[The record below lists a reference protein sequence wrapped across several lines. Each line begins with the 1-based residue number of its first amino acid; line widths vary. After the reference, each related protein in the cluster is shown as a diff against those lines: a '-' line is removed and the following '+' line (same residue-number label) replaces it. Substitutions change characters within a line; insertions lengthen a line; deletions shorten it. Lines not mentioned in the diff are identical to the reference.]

1 LRFAEGFLEKFML
14 RKLRGIVQQVNAAKD
29 LQSALDIIVS
39 RVRETMNTQVCSV
52 FLLDNDI
59 GCHVLMASDGLNK
72 KSVGHVSLELG
83 EGLVGLVAQHAEPL
97 NLEDASLHPSYHYL
111 KETGEEAFH
120 AFLGVPIVHH
130 RSVLGVLV
138 VQHSERRSFDEGEEA
153 FLITLSA
160 QLAGVIAHAEATGAI
175 EGLSP
180 SGHKTFDTS
189 FGGVS
194 GSSGVAIG
202 KTVVVFPQADLRM
215 IPDRT
220 TENIEAEI
228 DNFNAAINSVRED
241 MRALHKK
248 LAGRVKEEERQLF
261 DVYLKMLDDNALGQE
276 VIERIKLGNW
286 AQGALAYVAN
296 EHVHNFEMIDDS
308 YLSERAVD
316 IKDLCS
322 RVLSYLQNKETTTT
336 RYGNNT
342 ILVSEELTPAML
354 AEVPKRKL
362 KGLISVKGS
371 SNSHVAILARTMGI
385 PTVMGVVDLPANQL
399 DGKEV
404 ILDGYNGQVISNP
417 SKELRS
423 RYLETIKE
431 QEQLIKGL
439 SGLKDLP
446 CETADKHRVHLW
458 VNTGLM
464 SDVMQSLDQGA
475 EGIGLFRTEV
485 PFLLSERFPSE
496 QEQTQIYREQLEAF
510 SPKPVT
516 MRTLDVGGDK
526 ALPYFP
532 ITEANPFLG
541 WRGIRVTLDH
551 PEIFMAQIRAMLRAS
566 VGLGNLQIMLP
577 MISNVNEVSSAIQ
590 LIKKAFRELLQE
602 GHEVKFPPIGVMIE
616 VPAAVYQTRALA
628 KMVDFISVGSN
639 DLTQYL
645 LAVDRNNPRVASLY
659 SSFHPAVLS
668 ALQHVVKQAQLESKP
683 VSICGEMAGDP
694 GAAVLLLAMGFDV
707 LSMNAATLLK
717 VKSVIRSVTLEAA
730 QDLLNQVMHLDE
742 AQMIRSAVDL
752 ALYNAGV
759 DRLLRSSRTN

>member
-1 LRFAEGFLEKFML
+1 MLEQ
-14 RKLRGIVQQVNAAKD
+14 LRGIVQQVNAAKD

-39 RVRETMNTQVCSV
+39 RVREVLNTQVCSV

-59 GCHVLMASDGLNK
+59 SCHVLMASDGLNK
-72 KSVGHVSLELG
+72 ASVGQVSLEIG
-83 EGLVGLVAQHAEPL
+83 EGLVGLVAKHAEPL
-97 NLEDASLHPSYHYL
+97 NLEDAPLHPSFHYL
-111 KETGEEAFH
+111 EETGEEEFH
-120 AFLGVPIVHH
+120 AFLGVPIIHH

-138 VQHSERRSFDEGEEA
+138 VQHRERRSFDEGEEA

-180 SGHKTFDTS
+180 SGHKTFDTTFS
-189 FGGVS
+189 GVS
-194 GSSGVAIG
+194 GSSGVGIG
-202 KTVVVFPQADLRM
+202 KTLVVFPPADLSM
-215 IPDRT
+215 IPDRSAK
-220 TENIEAEI
+220 NIEKEI
-228 DNFNAAINSVRED
+228 KLFNTAINSVRDD
-241 MRALHKK
+241 MRALHEK
-248 LAGRVKEEERQLF
+248 LAGRVQEEERQLF
-261 DVYLKMLDDNALGQE
+261 DVYVRMLDDKALGHE
-276 VIERIKLGNW
+276 VVERIKLGSW

-296 EHVHNFEMIDDS
+296 EHVHNFEMIDDP

-322 RVLSYLQNKETTTT
+322 RILFYLQNKEAITT
-336 RYGNNT
+336 RYSNNT

-371 SNSHVAILARTMGI
+371 GNSHVAILARTMGI
-385 PTVMGVVDLPANQL
+385 PTVMGAVDLPINQL

-417 SKELRS
+417 SKQLLN

-496 QEQTQIYREQLEAF
+496 QEQAQIYREQLEAF
-510 SPKPVT
+510 APKLVT

-526 ALPYFP
+526 SLPYFP
-532 ITEANPFLG
+532 IDEANPFLG

-551 PEIFMAQIRAMLRAS
+551 PEIFTAQIRAMLRAS
-566 VGLGNLQIMLP
+566 LGLENLQIMLP
-577 MISNVNEVSSAIQ
+577 MISNINEVNSAMQ
-590 LIKKAFRELLQE
+590 VIKKAFRELLQE
-602 GHEVKFPPIGVMIE
+602 GLEVKFPPIGVMIE
-616 VPAAVYQTRALA
+616 LPAAVYQTRALA
-628 KMVDFISVGSN
+628 KLVDFISVGSN

-659 SSFHPAVLS
+659 SAFHPAVLI
-668 ALQHVVKQAQLESKP
+668 ALQQVVSQAQLESKP

-694 GAAVLLLAMGFDV
+694 GAAVLLVAMGFDV
-707 LSMNAATLLK
+707 LSMNAAALLK
-717 VKSVIRSVTLEAA
+717 VKSVIRSVTLKAA
-730 QDLLNQVMHLDE
+730 QDLLDQVMNMDD

-759 DRLLRSSRTN
+759 DRLLRSSRVN